1 MIYNPRTESEDKKWR
16 DLYLAGHTDWGTFT
30 FLFSQPI
37 SALQILDRNG
47 DWKWVQYI
55 PNYLVVNVGEALE
68 LMTGGLFRAT
78 IHRVVKPPQDQA
90 KNKRIGVIYF
100 SRPNDDTLMR
110 PLDSPLLKR
119 LGRDK
124 PLDDVVYNM
133 SDYLNARK
141 HGYKR
146 LDFDHDRPKTEEH
159 QDPFDGDYRDPEGF
173 KRVYDGPQ
181 KMVAVQPKAKAIAV

>member
-1 MIYNPRTESEDKKWR
+1 MIYNPRTDEDNKQWR
-16 DLYLAGHTDWGTFT
+16 NLYLAGHTDWGTFT
-30 FLFSQPI
+30 FLFSQSV

-47 DWKWVQYI
+47 EWKWAQYI

-78 IHRVVKPPQDQA
+78 IHRVVKPPVDQE
-90 KNKRIGVIYF
+90 KEKRVGVIYF
-100 SRPNDDTLMR
+100 SRPIDDQLMQ

-133 SDYLNARK
+133 GDYLNARK

-146 LDFDHDRPKTEEH
+146 LDFDHDRPRGEGH
-159 QDPFDGDYRDPEGF
+159 RDPFDGTYRDPAGF
-173 KRVYDGPQ
+173 KPVFG
-181 KMVAVQPKAKAIAV
+181 AIASVPSKIAV

>member
-1 MIYNPRTESEDKKWR
+1 MIYNPRTDEDNKQWR

-30 FLFSQPI
+30 LLFSQPV

-78 IHRVVKPPQDQA
+78 IHRVVKPPADQE
-90 KNKRIGVIYF
+90 KQKRVGVIYF
-100 SRPNDDTLMR
+100 SRPNDKELMR
-110 PLDSPLLKR
+110 PIDSPFLKR
-119 LGRDK
+119 IGRSK

-133 SDYLNARK
+133 ADYLHARK

-146 LDFDHDRPKTEEH
+146 LDFDHDRPRGENH
-159 QDPFDGDYRDPEGF
+159 QDPFDGKYLDPEGF
-173 KRVYDGPQ
+173 KKHIETPPSRTII
-181 KMVAVQPKAKAIAV
+181 QPIAV